1 LSRETFSRPERGG
14 SNDFLRTVDALT
26 KSDVTAGFRNAE
38 WTLNALPEGTSVG
51 VFPLRTVDGAATNG
65 FLYRRGEPKAVV
77 CIMHPRE
84 FLATHYMIPALIEAG
99 YGVFTQTPRSVGND
113 LRLEHEVALLDV
125 AAGMTFLR
133 GLGVSSIVLLG
144 NSGGSGLYCL
154 YNEQSLLAPADRL
167 AHTPGGRPVPLAT
180 AEMPPADAIVLLSP
194 HPGQGRLLMNAI
206 DPSVSDEND
215 PFAVDPELDPFS
227 AANGFA
233 DAPADVHY
241 APAFVER
248 YRAAQRTRVE
258 RLDAQA
264 RDRIAQRLAARK
276 SGDKRRAAFQSV
288 MTIWR
293 TDADLRCW
301 DLQLDPSERNFGS
314 LWGRDPF
321 QSNYGAIGF
330 ARLCTPESW
339 LSTWSGSASNAALA
353 RTAPAIQQPAFM
365 VHYTGD
371 QTLFPSD
378 AQAIYAAIGTSD
390 KAIAS
395 FRGDHHGRA
404 LAPGDADA
412 RVEAGAAIGD
422 WLHAHVRPA

>member
-1 LSRETFSRPERGG
+1 MM
-14 SNDFLRTVDALT
+14 RTN
-26 KSDVTAGFRNAE
+26 VTAGFRNAE
-38 WTLNALPEGTSVG
+38 WTLNALPEGTAVG

-65 FLYRRGEPKAVV
+65 FLYRRGEPKAIV

-99 YGVFTQTPRSVGND
+99 YGVLTQTSRSVGND

-133 GLGVSSIVLLG
+133 TLGVSRIILLG

-154 YNEQSLLAPADRL
+154 YNEQSLLAPDRRL
-167 AHTPGGRPVPLAT
+167 ERTPGGRPVALAK
-180 AEMPPADAIVLLSP
+180 ADLPAADAVILLSP

-206 DPSVSDEND
+206 DPSVRDEADPFSVDPQLD
-215 PFAVDPELDPFS
+215 PFAP
-227 AANGFA
+227 ANGFA
-233 DAPADVHY
+233 DVPESARY
-241 APAFVER
+241 APDFVER
-248 YRAAQRTRVE
+248 YRLAQRVRVD
-258 RLDAQA
+258 RLDALA
-264 RDRIAQRLAARK
+264 RERIAERLAARK
-276 SGDKRRAAFQSV
+276 NGDRRRGAFQSV

-301 DLQLDPSERNFGS
+301 DLHLDPSDRNYGS

-339 LSTWSGSASNAALA
+339 LSTWSGISSNAALA
-353 RTAPAIQQPAFM
+353 RTAPAIQQPALM

-378 AQAIYAAIGTSD
+378 AKGIFAAVGTSD
-390 KAIAS
+390 KEIVA

-404 LAPGDADA
+404 LKEEEADGREA
-412 RVEAGAAIGD
+412 AGAAIGE
-422 WLHAHVRPA
+422 WLHAHCSPS